1 MIPLRPFILV
11 AALLAACTREA
22 TSIIP
27 ELGNRVLTVDEYLA
41 QPDLRQKVGLV
52 CHNDPGRLGFTP
64 NCVNARRAEHLASMG
79 TGSGIRIDLS
89 P

>member
-1 MIPLRPFILV
+1 MIPLRPFIL
-11 AALLAACTREA
+11 AATLLTACTREA
-22 TSIIP
+22 ASIIP

-41 QPDLRQKVGLV
+41 QPDLRQKVSAV
-52 CHNDPGRLGFTP
+52 CHNDPGRLGITA
-64 NCVNARRAEHLASMG
+64 NCINARRADHLASMG